1 MILNIR
7 NLLRSWVQPT
17 RVVVFSFG
25 VLIITGTILLMLPVS
40 SITGEPTS
48 FINALFTATSAVCV
62 TGLVVVDTGTYWS
75 IFGQM
80 VILALIQAGGLGTMS
95 IVTLFALV
103 TGRRISLRERL
114 TIQEAYNQYS
124 MEGIVRLV
132 REILGITVLIEG
144 VGALILTLRFMQD
157 MQPLRAIYYGIFHA
171 VSAFNNAGFDL
182 MGGFKSLTDYVG
194 DYTVNIT
201 MMILIV
207 IGGIGFT
214 VIVDLLRQKKFRR
227 LTLHSKL
234 VLAMTSFLIFTG
246 TAAFFFLEYGN
257 SGTLKPLDPGS
268 KVMASIFQSITPRT
282 AGFNTISQSDMTM
295 ASKFITIILMFIGA
309 SPGGT
314 GGGIKTS
321 TFGVILFTVLSIING
336 RDDTE
341 VYQKRIPQFV
351 VYRSLA
357 IIFISMCI
365 VFGTTLVLSI
375 VQQSDFMTELF
386 ESTSAFA
393 TVGLSLGLTTEL
405 TTIGKAFII
414 FNMYAGRVGPLSLAL
429 AIAQRRKDNRGYKY
443 PEEKIIVG

>member
-1 MILNIR
+1 MRKLIR
-7 NLLRSWVQPT
+7 PWMQPT

-25 VLIITGTILLMLPVS
+25 VLIIIGTILLMLPIS
-40 SITGEPTS
+40 SKTGETTP
-48 FINALFTATSAVCV
+48 FINALFTSTSAVCV

-75 IFGQM
+75 TFGQL
-80 VILALIQAGGLGTMS
+80 VILGLIQAGGLGTMT
-95 IVTLFALV
+95 IVTLFALLM
-103 TGRRISLRERL
+103 GRKISLRERL

-132 REILGITVLIEG
+132 REIMGITAIIEGTGAIVLI
-144 VGALILTLRFMQD
+144 LRFMRD
-157 MQPLRAIYYGIFHA
+157 MPPLKAAYYGIFHA

-182 MGGFKSLTDYVG
+182 MGDFKSLTGYV
-194 DYTVNIT
+194 DDFTVNLT
-201 MMILIV
+201 VMLLII

-214 VIVDLLRQKKFRR
+214 VIVDVLRQKKFKK

-234 VLAMTSFLIFTG
+234 VITMTVFLILAG
-246 TAAFFFLEYGN
+246 AGSFFLLEYN
-257 SGTLKPLDPGS
+257 NPGTMKPLDMSG
-268 KVMASIFQSITPRT
+268 KVLASLFQSVTPRT
-282 AGFNTISQSDMTM
+282 AGFNTISEADMTI

-321 TFGVILFTVLSIING
+321 TFGVILFTVLSIIDG

-341 VYQKRIPQFV
+341 LYQKRIPQFV
-351 VYRSLA
+351 VYRSLG
-357 IIFISMCI
+357 IIFISMCVI
-365 VFGTTLVLSI
+365 IGTTLVLSI
-375 VQQSDFMTELF
+375 VQQSDFITELF
-386 ESTSAFA
+386 ESTSAFG

-405 TTIGKAFII
+405 TTVGKAFII

-429 AIAQRRKDNRGYKY
+429 AIGQRRKNIRGYKY